1 MYINLF
7 LAFIGKYIAEHFFHF
22 QSREDI
28 MVLVG
33 LDTFWKNLGSI
44 FLGYFKL
51 LGGMRGDTSVVAL
64 STQGIKYLSRFAV
77 AAMVL
82 IMFAI
87 CLYMHLRKKIKCKGL
102 YAVCSVVVFHVVM
115 YAVLYT
121 SYAQTVF
128 EIRYLILPYL
138 GMLICAGKWL
148 DELDRKLL
156 FKWVSYAAM
165 LGCIV
170 IVSITSFRIY
180 RNTKID
186 REAMEVLKE
195 NVAQIDSPVVYVVG
209 DEILCRNMRAFDTD
223 KVYKCFQV
231 IEGEL
236 IQIRHW
242 GDYTYYDFYSE
253 HSGKIIMAV
262 TNEAFT
268 SISPQ
273 ISAQMDFVVD
283 LGGIVVYSLEENIF
297 GIR

>member
-1 MYINLF
+1 MSLAAKLLVIIFLLCPYVDSEFANLNDLGYASCILTSASYYSLQMIISFALIYCFISMESGKKLTLCMKGICVLTGGVSLVSAVSAGYRVGITVIVPLIVCGIIASFVENRIQRLWEKDMVFMYINLF

-138 GMLICAGKWL
+138 GMLICQQ
-148 DELDRKLL
+148 
-156 FKWVSYAAM
+156 
-165 LGCIV
+165 
-170 IVSITSFRIY
+170 
-180 RNTKID
+180 
-186 REAMEVLKE
+186 VL
-195 NVAQIDSPVVYVVG
+195 
-209 DEILCRNMRAFDTD
+209 
-223 KVYKCFQV
+223 
-231 IEGEL
+231 
-236 IQIRHW
+236 
-242 GDYTYYDFYSE
+242 
-253 HSGKIIMAV
+253 
-262 TNEAFT
+262 
-268 SISPQ
+268 
-273 ISAQMDFVVD
+273 
-283 LGGIVVYSLEENIF
+283 
-297 GIR
+297 